1 MLQPRSLAFSPV
13 LFIARSLCLLF
24 HLLLSLLSLSLEH
37 FFLCTVSSSGAI
49 LVQSSLS
56 LSLLFSSI
64 RIVVASRRI
73 ESRKRRDLITENI
86 LTLLSPLP
94 LFPFFHSPSFCSS
107 THPSELSYRMSV
119 ISKRYGAILFV
130 CLSYLF
136 TYLSE
141 MINKN
146 NIGKFIDSS
155 LEIQYEFRFY
165 NVYYFQ
171 FLNILIIFATS
182 ILR

>member
-1 MLQPRSLAFSPV
+1 
-13 LFIARSLCLLF
+13 
-24 HLLLSLLSLSLEH
+24 
-37 FFLCTVSSSGAI
+37 
-49 LVQSSLS
+49 
-56 LSLLFSSI
+56 
-64 RIVVASRRI
+64 
-73 ESRKRRDLITENI
+73 
-86 LTLLSPLP
+86 
-94 LFPFFHSPSFCSS
+94 
-107 THPSELSYRMSV
+107 
-119 ISKRYGAILFV
+119 
-130 CLSYLF
+130 
-136 TYLSE
+136 

>member
-1 MLQPRSLAFSPV
+1 MPPFPPPSLFS
-13 LFIARSLCLLF
+13 LFFSRAA
-24 HLLLSLLSLSLEH
+24 LLSLHRFFFWSYPCTEFSLALSLS
-37 FFLCTVSSSGAI
+37 F
-49 LVQSSLS
+49 
-56 LSLLFSSI
+56 LFSSI

-136 TYLSE
+136 KYFSE

-165 NVYYFQ
+165 NV
-171 FLNILIIFATS
+171 
-182 ILR
+182 